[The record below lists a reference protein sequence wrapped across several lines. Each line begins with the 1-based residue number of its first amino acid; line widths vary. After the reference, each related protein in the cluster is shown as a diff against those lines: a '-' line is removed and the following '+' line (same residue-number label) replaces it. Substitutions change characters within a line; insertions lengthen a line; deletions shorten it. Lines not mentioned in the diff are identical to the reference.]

1 MALTQGQIES
11 FALICM
17 NQIAC
22 QWANYIS
29 LVFDGLNDAEQND
42 EEERF
47 YQINSMWETIWGY
60 DPLASRNCLTV
71 NEIREICLQLMNDL
85 CLTLV
90 LEDLPDT
97 YLNFPRDFNP
107 YDFNPQDFA

>member
-60 DPLASRNCLTV
+60 DPLAANNCLTADQ
-71 NEIREICLQLMNDL
+71 IREICLQLMSEL
-85 CLTLV
+85 GLTLV